1 MLCTTQEA
9 IIYLSKAAPI
19 LWWDSI
25 QWLHLALLYP
35 LQWKQVF
42 PLTLNLN
49 SKQTGVQ
56 RSPTWELVW
65 VVVWWVKPQP
75 QLEVWTLWSATMF
88 RWVAKLESQNSRLY
102 QLIATLYSKPGA
114 DLDTFSRVA
123 LKSDGVDFMYC
134 IAYTMKIPSQPPK
147 KPQLKLQLSWICWII
162 LVVLWSLSFFRKKEG
177 GRHVLMKYISRRDNM
192 EKKSATFQKNQS
204 LQHFDAAKHHLWNR
218 RDQHGS
224 WNDLQT

>member
-88 RWVAKLESQNSRLY
+88 RWVAKFECQNSRLY

-147 KPQLKLQLSWICWII
+147 KPQLKLQLLPLLNMLNYFSG
-162 LVVLWSLSFFRKKEG
+162 VMKSVLFQKKG
-177 GRHVLMKYISRRDNM
+177 GRTTCTDEV
-192 EKKSATFQKNQS
+192 
-204 LQHFDAAKHHLWNR
+204 HFKTG
-218 RDQHGS
+218 QHGKKIS
-224 WNDLQT
+224 NIPEKPKSPAFWRS